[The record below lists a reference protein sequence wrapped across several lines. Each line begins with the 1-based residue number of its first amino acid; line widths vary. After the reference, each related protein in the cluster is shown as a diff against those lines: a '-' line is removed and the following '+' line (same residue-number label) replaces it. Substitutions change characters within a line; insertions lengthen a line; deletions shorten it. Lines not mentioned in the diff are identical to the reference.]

1 MPAEKS
7 MPSGVPAHWRPATMP
22 ADSRAA
28 ARLQEWVEGGG
39 DGGLDV
45 VGLDLSGADL
55 SGGAFQESCFTDAE
69 LVGTKLIGADLY
81 RADAQRAD
89 FSGADLTQASLV
101 RADFDDA
108 VFRGAVLDGADLVKA
123 SLYGVDASA
132 ASLRGARLAG
142 ASLIDVDLRG
152 SDLSGAIVRENTFK
166 VTVDETTRFT
176 GMSGTLFGPVQL
188 IDREGRREI
197 GGAELER
204 WLRQRGG
211 RVEVLSV
218 MAHHLM
224 VRDSDAPARLS
235 PILAEAFRVTREQT
249 DVSATSERENRNWD
263 AVVTCE
269 YEPLQGDL
277 SWSLD
282 IYATGEVQHR
292 PTEDELASFVA
303 RRLKT
308 PVFFPWHPGFH
319 WIRRVARP
327 EGGLTLARV
336 WQPEDDSPAYL
347 VDAAESAVPGFPH
360 ISVTRFSEA
369 LHVYGP
375 DSQRRADWPPDTGF
389 PVTAFKGAGTRR
401 IAVEDPEVDMDYAH
415 RLLYRGELFTGEVTE
430 HLGYKLVSLDVYVDG
445 VQNGPSWEWYADG
458 TLRSEGTVRMSL
470 ARGEFKGW
478 HPNGTLASRRVF
490 DDDGLT
496 ILEDDEWDEAG
507 GPTKRWRADRTS

>member
-7 MPSGVPAHWRPATMP
+7 TPSGVRAHWRPATTP
-22 ADSRAA
+22 ADSQAA
-28 ARLQEWVEGGG
+28 TRLQEWLQGGG

-55 SGGAFQESCFTDAE
+55 SRGAFQESWFTDAK

-132 ASLRGARLAG
+132 ASLRGTRLAG

-152 SDLSGAIVRENTFK
+152 ADLSGAIVRENTFK
-166 VTVDETTRFT
+166 VTVDETTRFR

-188 IDREGRREI
+188 VGREGRTEI

-211 RVEVLSV
+211 RVRVLSL
-218 MAHHLM
+218 MMHHLM
-224 VRDSDAPARLS
+224 VHVSDAPTRL
-235 PILAEAFRVTREQT
+235 PLILAEAFRVTREQT
-249 DVSATSERENRNWD
+249 DVSVTSELENRNWD

-269 YEPLQGDL
+269 YELMQGDL
-277 SWSLD
+277 SWSLE
-282 IYATGEVQHR
+282 ICATGEVQHR

-303 RRLKT
+303 RRLKS
-308 PVFFPWHPGFH
+308 PVFFSWHPGFH
-319 WIRRVARP
+319 WIRRVALP
-327 EGGLTLARV
+327 DGGLTLARV
-336 WQPEDDSPAYL
+336 LQPRDDSPAYL
-347 VDAAESAVPGFPH
+347 VDAAESAVPGFPDVL
-360 ISVTRFSEA
+360 VTRFPEA

-375 DSQRRADWPPDTGF
+375 DSRRRADWPPDPCSPG
-389 PVTAFKGAGTRR
+389 TAFEGDGTRR
-401 IAVEDPEVDMDYAH
+401 IAVEDPEVDMDDAH

-430 HLGYKLVSLDVYVDG
+430 HLGSKLVSLDVYVDG
-445 VQNGPSWEWYADG
+445 VQDGPSLEWYKDG
-458 TLRSEGTVRMSL
+458 ALRSETMVRKGR
-470 ARGEFKGW
+470 ACGESKAW

-496 ILEDDEWDEAG
+496 ILEDDEWDEGG
-507 GPTKRWRADRTS
+507 GPTRSWRAGRTS